1 MTETKNATVIKM
13 PVYRL
18 LERNEWHRVEK
29 IFQENGTEP
38 PQRDISLIVVE
49 EMDGEITQLLTL
61 QLVAHSEPWWVR
73 EDQKGKGGSRVRSMF
88 NVLDGV
94 AKSLGIQ
101 EYFAFAPD
109 ETTARVARIVGM
121 TEIPGWKVFKKE
133 VK

>member
-1 MTETKNATVIKM
+1 MNETKSATITAM

-18 LERNEWHRVEK
+18 LERDEWPKVEQ
-29 IFQENGTEP
+29 IFRENGTEL

-49 EMDGEITQLLTL
+49 EIDGEITQLLTL
-61 QLVAHSEPWWVR
+61 QLVAHAEPWWVR
-73 EDQKGKGGSRVRSMF
+73 EDRRGKGGGRIRSMF

-101 EYFAFAPD
+101 EYFSFAPD